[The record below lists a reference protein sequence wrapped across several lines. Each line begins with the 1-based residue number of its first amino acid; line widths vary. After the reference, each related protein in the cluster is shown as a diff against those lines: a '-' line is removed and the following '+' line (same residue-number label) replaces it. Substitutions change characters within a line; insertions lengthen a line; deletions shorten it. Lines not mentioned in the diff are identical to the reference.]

1 VVSVSKVT
9 ACFISRL
16 LSKFHHLFLS
26 ASSSSSSSSSS
37 CSTTAMPSG
46 IPLLNTAQHLLL
58 LLPHSPLPVT
68 PVPIA
73 QWYATQKQSS
83 KDEDNGI
90 IASAALGRLAA

>member
-26 ASSSSSSSSSS
+26 ASSSSSSSSS